1 MLFAQPPAPKDQCLH
16 GVMLGRARVRDPLTG
31 TTKDTGM
38 LLFRITSSDLAPRLL
53 AGDFAEIDPA
63 KLKPEPGKFALFKAP
78 DSAVLQLRRAGP
90 GTAHLEVVGT
100 LRSFHGG
107 ADDL

>member
-1 MLFAQPPAPKDQCLH
+1 MSFAELTDPNDRCLRV
-16 GVMLGRARVRDPLTG
+16 VMLGRARVHDPLTG
-31 TTKDTGM
+31 TTTETGTH
-38 LLFRITSSDLAPRLL
+38 LYRITSSDLAPRLL
-53 AGDFAEIDPA
+53 PGDLAEIDPA

-78 DSAVLQLRRAGP
+78 NSAELQLRRAGP

-107 ADDL
+107 ADV